1 MNPLVLS
8 ICHRGTNH
16 APQIN
21 HSMNI
26 IEDSLKLFDFIIMSF
41 STVGYANDGISND
54 NTNTIPLR
62 LFCDLIIRCISNR
75 STLYD
80 HRSCCFEQG
89 WSLKY

>member
-1 MNPLVLS
+1 MVLS
-8 ICHRGTNH
+8 ICHKGTNH

-41 STVGYANDGISND
+41 STVGYANDGISKD

-62 LFCDLIIRCISNR
+62 LFCDLIIRCVNNR
-75 STLYD
+75 STVYD
-80 HRSCCFEQG
+80 HRTWCFE
-89 WSLKY
+89 